1 MGLRLYVTTSEEKDK
16 CFGKLFGYPGDAVT
30 VNELKRKFDII

>member
-16 CFGKLFGYPGDAVT
+16 CFGKLFGYAGDAKT
-30 VNELKRKFDII
+30 HLYSLDYLN